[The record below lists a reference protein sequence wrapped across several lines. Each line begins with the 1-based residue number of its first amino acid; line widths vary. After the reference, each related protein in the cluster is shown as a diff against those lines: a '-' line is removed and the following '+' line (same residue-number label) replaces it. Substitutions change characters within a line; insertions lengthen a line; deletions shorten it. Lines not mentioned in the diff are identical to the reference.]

1 VAAVDP
7 KKLVFVDESGIN
19 TAMTR
24 VRGRGLP
31 GERVEGAVP
40 CGDWKTMTMLGAVR
54 LEGVAALATVDAP
67 TDTDVFH
74 AFVHDAL
81 VPALREGDVV
91 VWDGLGP
98 HKAGRVRQE
107 VAAAKAELMP
117 LPPYSPDLSPIEP
130 CWSKV
135 KGHVRDVGP
144 RTTEAMGRAAADGF
158 ADVTASDCR
167 GWFAKCGY
175 GVH

>member
-1 VAAVDP
+1 
-7 KKLVFVDESGIN
+7 VDESGIN
-19 TAMTR
+19 TSMTR
-24 VRGRGLP
+24 ARGRGLP
-31 GERVEGAVP
+31 GPRVEGAVP
-40 CGDWKTMTMLGAVR
+40 CGWKTLTMLGAVR
-54 LEGVAALATVDAP
+54 LGGVAALATVEAP

-81 VPALREGDVV
+81 VPALRKGDVV

-98 HKAGRVRQE
+98 HKAERVKRE
-107 VAAAKAELMP
+107 VAVAKAELMP

-135 KGHVRDVGP
+135 KGHVRDAEP
-144 RTTEAMGRAAADGF
+144 RTAEAMGRAAADGF
-158 ADVTASDCR
+158 ASVTESDCR

-175 GVH
+175 CVH

>member
-7 KKLVFVDESGIN
+7 GKLVFVDESGIN
-19 TAMTR
+19 TSMTR
-24 VRGRGLP
+24 ARGRGLP
-31 GERVEGAVP
+31 GVRVEGAVP
-40 CGDWKTMTMLGAVR
+40 CGNWKTMTMLGAVR
-54 LEGVAALATVDAP
+54 LEGVAALATVQAP

-74 AFVHDAL
+74 AFVRGAL

-98 HKAGRVRQE
+98 HKAERVKRE
-107 VAAAKAELMP
+107 VEAAKAELMP

-135 KGHVRDVGP
+135 KVHVRDAEP
-144 RTTEAMGRAAADGF
+144 RTPDAMGRAAAEGF
-158 ADVTASDCR
+158 AGVTESDCR